1 MTRIQRLAVAGG
13 LLELTTPAFA
23 HVGVPGH
30 VYGFSAGFA
39 HPLGGLDH
47 IAGAACAL
55 LGAALVTGVL

>member
-13 LLELTTPAFA
+13 FLALTTPACA
-23 HVGVPGH
+23 QVGVPGH

-47 IAGAACAL
+47 IAG
-55 LGAALVTGVL
+55 GAALVTGRVLK

>member
-1 MTRIQRLAVAGG
+1 MTHIQRLAVAAG
-13 LLELTTPAFA
+13 LLALTTPAFA

-47 IAGAACAL
+47 IACAL
-55 LGAALVTGVL
+55 LGAALVTGVF